1 MKCILLYIIGFIN
14 LLSTLEPSYQVP
26 SRKHVMK
33 VLRTLYEAEKEKLLE
48 ELRQVEY
55 VALTGDF
62 WTSVATE
69 SYLGLT
75 AHFISSDW
83 QLMSRV
89 LQTRELT
96 EHHTGIQMSECVF
109 VCAHVCRDVTQTMLV

>member
-1 MKCILLYIIGFIN
+1 
-14 LLSTLEPSYQVP
+14 
-26 SRKHVMK
+26 MK

-96 EHHTGIQMSECVF
+96 EHHTGI
-109 VCAHVCRDVTQTMLV
+109 H